1 MKQITI
7 VHPVRDGLV
16 ADIAGH
22 LAGANIN
29 IESLEAFDVHGWDI
43 VQITV
48 DRYDDA
54 LRVLRDAGYD
64 AVTEDADVL
73 CVKDEPGALAKVTQ
87 RLYDAKIHV
96 HSIRILERRQGT
108 AVVALVMDRTA
119 ASSDLIRDLVVQ
131 RGD

>member
-16 ADIAGH
+16 ADISGH
-22 LAGANIN
+22 LGEAQIN
-29 IESLEAFDVHGWDI
+29 IESLDAFDVHGWDI
-43 VQITV
+43 VQLTV
-48 DRYDDA
+48 DHYNDA

-87 RLYDAKIHV
+87 RLYEAKIHV
-96 HSIRILERRQGT
+96 HSIRILERHEGI
-108 AVVALVMDRTA
+108 AVVALVMDRSA
-119 ASSDLIRDLVVQ
+119 ASAHAIRDLVVQ
-131 RGD
+131 RND